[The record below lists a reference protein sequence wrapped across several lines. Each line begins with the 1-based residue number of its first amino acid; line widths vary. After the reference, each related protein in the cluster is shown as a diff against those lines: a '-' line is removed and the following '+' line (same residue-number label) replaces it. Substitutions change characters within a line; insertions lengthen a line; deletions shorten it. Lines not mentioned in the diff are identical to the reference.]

1 MDVRIREAA
10 VSDYDGLCALFE
22 EVDALHVA
30 NLPHIFR
37 RPDGRIREREYV
49 LGLIVDEDVGLFVAE
64 VEAQPAGLVCAILR
78 ESPDIPILVP
88 RRYAVIDNLVVSKAF
103 RRRGIGRALMGRAQ
117 QWALAQG
124 ADSVELTVWG
134 FNQRAVEFYRHLG
147 FETVSHRM
155 AKQVAATDRR
165 PTSRTGNGN
174 RDGGYG

>member
-1 MDVRIREAA
+1 MDMRIREATA
-10 VSDYDGLCALFE
+10 SDYDALCALFE

-37 RPDGRIREREYV
+37 RPDGRIRDREHV

-64 VEAQPAGLVCAILR
+64 VEGQPAGLVCAILR

-88 RRYAVIDNLVVSKAF
+88 RRYAVVENMVVTKAF
-103 RRRGIGRALMGRAQ
+103 RRRGIGRALMERAQ
-117 QWALAQG
+117 EWALAQG

-134 FNQRAVEFYRHLG
+134 FNQSAVEFYRRLG